1 MKLVIPTIALMLAA
15 APAFAQQTSTSDQ
28 TTIAPP
34 QDNPNVDSST
44 AAADSARQSYYQDKL
59 DAATAQSQA
68 DSAIANRDAAQ
79 MRADQDRAQQL
90 DAQGR

>member
-44 AAADSARQSYYQDKL
+44 AAADSA
-59 DAATAQSQA
+59 
-68 DSAIANRDAAQ
+68 IANRDAAQ